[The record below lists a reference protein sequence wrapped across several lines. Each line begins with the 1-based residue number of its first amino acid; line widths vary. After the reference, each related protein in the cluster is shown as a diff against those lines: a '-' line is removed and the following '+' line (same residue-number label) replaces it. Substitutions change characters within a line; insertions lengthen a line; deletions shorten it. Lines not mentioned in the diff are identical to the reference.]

1 MNNQAQT
8 VFPSVKGV
16 LPIGPCAPVESRSD
30 RELIGQLQARGL
42 GWKLA
47 VNELLGRHRG
57 WLVEHCTRR
66 LGNRQDAQDVAQ
78 LVLIRAWQAIDRF
91 EGRAAFRTWLYTIAE
106 NQCRTFMKQRM
117 RYLQT
122 EHIERLIELGP
133 GDSQRVVTDDYAVSE
148 AVCITLDQLG
158 DTAREVLVLRFFQD
172 CSLEEIAAALSISLS
187 AAKMRLYRALDQF
200 KAGYFE
206 VAGCHPDDARP
217 AVRV

>member
-8 VFPSVKGV
+8 VCPSYKRV
-16 LPIGPCAPVESRSD
+16 LPDGPCAPVESQSD

-47 VNELLGRHRG
+47 FNELLGRHRG
-57 WLVEHCTRR
+57 WLVDYCTRR

-122 EHIERLIELGP
+122 EHIERLIELGQA
-133 GDSQRVVTDDYAVSE
+133 DSQRVGTDDYAVSE

-158 DTAREVLVLRFFQD
+158 DTAREVLMLRFFQD
-172 CSLEEIAAALSISLS
+172 CSLEEIAAVLSISLS

-200 KAGYFE
+200 KARYLE
-206 VAGCHPDDARP
+206 LAGCQPDDAWST
-217 AVRV
+217 VRV